1 MRRGGAVSIARVFLK
16 LLFVA
21 AGVLTISWSV
31 STYQRVFPFR
41 DLEAVGFRISLGETF
56 QPSVLEG
63 VEPDADRA
71 IAAVDC
77 NTPAIRSAVFV
88 KVQLYEIKGGETDR
102 LALNKLS
109 SDLRG
114 AIRKS
119 ISCSPYDPFFW
130 FVRYWIEVSSSGV
143 SEKALRYLE
152 MSYETGPN
160 EGWIA
165 LRRNRFAL
173 AVFPSLGSELQKK
186 VLAEFSELVDA
197 GFVDL
202 AAANLAGP
210 GWPVREQLLAGL
222 ADVGR
227 YNREQFA
234 RLLEDQGI
242 RVDIPNAEPRPQRY
256 WN

>member
-1 MRRGGAVSIARVFLK
+1 MSITDAFLK

-21 AGVLTISWSV
+21 AGVLAMVWSV
-31 STYQRVFPFR
+31 STYQRIMPFK
-41 DLEAVGFRISLGETF
+41 DLEAVGSRISLGDTF
-56 QPSVLEG
+56 KPSILEQ

-71 IAAVDC
+71 IAAADC

-88 KVQLYEIKGGETDR
+88 KVQLYEIKGRETDR

-109 SDLRG
+109 TDLRT

-119 ISCSPYDPFFW
+119 IGCSPYDPFFW
-130 FVRYWIEVSSSGV
+130 FVRYWVELSSSGI
-143 SEKALRYLE
+143 SDKALRYLE
-152 MSYETGPN
+152 MSYETGSN

-173 AVFPSLGSELQKK
+173 AAFPSLGSELQKK
-186 VLAEFSELVDA
+186 VLTEFSELVDA

-210 GWPVREQLLAGL
+210 GWPVREQLLARL

-242 RVDIPNAEPRPQRY
+242 RVDIPNSEPRQPRY

>member
-1 MRRGGAVSIARVFLK
+1 MSIADVFLK
-16 LLFVA
+16 LLLAA
-21 AGVLTISWSV
+21 AGVLTIVWSV
-31 STYQRVFPFR
+31 GTYQRVMPFR
-41 DLEAVGFRISLGETF
+41 DLEAVGYRISLGETF
-56 QPSVLEG
+56 SPGILEG

-71 IAAVDC
+71 IAAADC

-88 KVQLYEIKGGETDR
+88 KVQLYEVKGGETDR

-109 SDLRG
+109 GDLRS

-119 ISCSPYDPFFW
+119 LGCSPYDPFFW
-130 FVRYWIEVSSSGV
+130 FVRYWVEVSSSGI

-173 AVFPSLGSELQKK
+173 AAFPSLGSELQKK
-186 VLAEFSELVDA
+186 VLSEFSELVAA

-222 ADVGR
+222 GDVGR

-234 RLLEDQGI
+234 KLLEDQGI
-242 RVDIPNAEPRPQRY
+242 RVDIPNFEPRQQRY